1 MGPWNPKVGIQ
12 KLSWP
17 LPFSPA
23 IRWPLSCTLACRK
36 YSQPTFETEFVDV
49 LRKILSDAD
58 TAVKSAVALLCVV
71 AALLCLVAAAW
82 LLFDVLRK
90 TVAAIP
96 KWVVAVSM
104 VSLISFPAM
113 ESIFRN
119 KWIAVSASWVFAAF
133 FCLVGKLAMDAYP
146 ELKHEM
152 VKQTIR
158 ERRA

>member
-1 MGPWNPKVGIQ
+1 MQ

-17 LPFSPA
+17 LPFTPA

-58 TAVKSAVALLCVV
+58 MAVKSAVALLCVV

-104 VSLISFPAM
+104 VSLIRSPFSETIGLLFLPHACLLHSFALSGSLPWM
-113 ESIFRN
+113 PTRS
-119 KWIAVSASWVFAAF
+119 
-133 FCLVGKLAMDAYP
+133 
-146 ELKHEM
+146 
-152 VKQTIR
+152 
-158 ERRA
+158 